1 MELIIDIGNT
11 RAKLAWFN
19 GARLLRL
26 AHAPHATEEELLARA
41 AETPVEAIG
50 IGSVG
55 ADASVLAARLR
66 AMAPVLLI
74 TGETPAPIRNAYAT
88 QATLGADRWANAVAA
103 AGLFPGRAALAI
115 DAGSCITYD
124 VVEPNGQYAGGAIA
138 PGLAMRARA
147 MHAYSARLPQVSP
160 IDPLPAAFARSTR
173 EALLSGVG
181 HGTLHECHGFIADF
195 RRANPG
201 GAVVLA
207 GGDGLHLAR
216 GLKSGI
222 FAHPYLTLEGYR
234 RILHHHRA
242 GPGR

>member
-1 MELIIDIGNT
+1 VELIIDIGNT
-11 RAKLAWFN
+11 RAKLAWFHE
-19 GARLLRL
+19 ARLLRL

-41 AETPVEAIG
+41 AEAPVEAIG

-55 ADASVLAARLR
+55 ADASLLANRLR
-66 AMAPVLLI
+66 ALAPVLPI
-74 TGETPAPIRNAYAT
+74 SGETPAPIRNAYAT

-103 AGLFPGRAALAI
+103 AGLFPGRAVLAI

-124 VVEPNGQYAGGAIA
+124 VVEPDGRYAGGAIA

-147 MHAYSARLPQVSP
+147 MHAYSARLPLVNPQGASP
-160 IDPLPAAFARSTR
+160 APFARSTS
-173 EALLSGVG
+173 EALLSGVV
-181 HGTLHECHGFIADF
+181 HGTLHECQGYIADF
-195 RRANPG
+195 QRAFPG

-207 GGDGLHLAR
+207 GGDGLPLLR

-242 GPGR
+242 GLGR